1 MSGTYKQL
9 MKEFLNAYFCII
21 LSWGGYGTF
30 GFLSWER
37 GVWKGRVSGVQIQ
50 ARIIFFRLKKIQ

>member
-1 MSGTYKQL
+1 MSGTDKEL
-9 MKEFLNAYFCII
+9 MKGFLNAYFCI
-21 LSWGGYGTF
+21 SWGGYGTF

-50 ARIIFFRLKKIQ
+50 ARIIFFRKKIQ